1 MFLYAANFII
11 TNLQKLAFSW
21 IWEGWKHLFI
31 LSNSEL
37 QQKKR
42 HAYYLQRFSIYVR
55 AWWPDGELTFALSSS
70 TMKWHKEALKKYSL
84 ALYFSRGLSMVLD
97 PTCLQTQT
105 GIPEWFS
112 KCWWASN
119 VVRICRRQTDGLP
132 AHKSLLL
139 SGTALTERCMKPPS
153 ADTCLQS
160 CKWSK
165 QTISKLKVTFKLY

>member
-1 MFLYAANFII
+1 MFLYAGNSII

-31 LSNSEL
+31 LSNSKL
-37 QQKKR
+37 RQKGS
-42 HAYYLQRFSIYVR
+42 HTYYLQQFSMYMR
-55 AWWPDGELTFALSSS
+55 AWWPDGEPTFAFSSS

-84 ALYFSRGLSMVLD
+84 ALYFSRGLSMVLV
-97 PTCLQTQT
+97 PTCWHTQT
-105 GIPEWFS
+105 RIPEWFRD
-112 KCWWASN
+112 CRWASN

-132 AHKSLLL
+132 AHKSLLP

-160 CKWSK
+160 CKLSK
-165 QTISKLKVTFKLY
+165 QTISKP